1 MTFCHSVL
9 PGPIVRT
16 ILNKFILLENCSIVS
31 TFMKAVV
38 GGEQGSPEVRDIA
51 IPIPQ
56 DGEVLD
62 RVRATPVNDY
72 DFLIRHPPLPFRII
86 GRVMRALS
94 NSPPRVRIGGCD
106 VAGTIEAV
114 GRNVTGFRPG
124 DAVFGDLSRNG
135 FGGFGAFAEYVCA
148 SEEAVLPKP
157 ACITFEQAAAL
168 PQAGVLAMQGLLAAG
183 PIQPGWKILING
195 AGGGVG
201 TIGVQVAKL
210 HDVEV
215 TGVDRASK
223 LEMMRSIGFD
233 HVIDFE
239 KKDFTK
245 SGKQY
250 DLIVDT
256 KTNRSPFAYTR
267 ALKATGTYATV
278 GGENARMFQLFLGGW
293 CLSRMTGRNLKALAL
308 KQNSHL
314 PYLAGLCEA
323 GQLLPIMDGPYRW
336 RDALEALRY
345 FLSGQHKG
353 KVIITMD

>member
-1 MTFCHSVL
+1 
-9 PGPIVRT
+9 
-16 ILNKFILLENCSIVS
+16 
-31 TFMKAVV
+31 MKAVV
-38 GGEQGSPEVRDIA
+38 GGEQGSPEVRDVA
-51 IPIPQ
+51 IPIPR
-56 DGEVLD
+56 DGEVLV
-62 RVRATPVNDY
+62 RVRATSVNDY
-72 DFLIRHPPLPFRII
+72 DFFIMHPPLPFRMI

-114 GRNVTGFRPG
+114 GPNVTRFRPG

-135 FGGFGAFAEYVCA
+135 FGGFSAFAEYVCA
-148 SEEAVLPKP
+148 SQGALLPKP

-239 KKDFTK
+239 KEDFTK

-256 KTNRSPFAYTR
+256 KTNRSPFAYAR

-293 CLSRMTGRNLKALAL
+293 CLNRMTGKNLKALAL

-323 GQLLPIMDGPYRW
+323 GRLVPVIDGPYPW

-353 KVIITMD
+353 KVVITVVEATFG